1 MIKGQRVTVKC
12 GMQAKPAT
20 LVDIDKRK
28 GKIWVK
34 MFDEVLVLNWDEAS
48 GLYTK
53 TAGRMTIS
61 VGPDGLV

>member
-12 GMQAKPAT
+12 GMQAKPGT
-20 LVDIDKRK
+20 LVDIDKRE

-34 MFDEVLVLNWDEAS
+34 MFDEVLVLNWDES
-48 GLYTK
+48 SSHYTK

-61 VGPDGLV
+61 VDPEEN